1 MLTVKCARCKKRVFK
16 YLKFGKGKLIHCWKG
31 RIIRD
36 YSVRDGREVKCQCG
50 NLIGIDKG
58 KWIKM
63 KPHSFICSGARL
75 R

>member
-16 YLKFGKGKLIHCWKG
+16 YLKFGKGKLLHCWKG

-50 NLIGIDKG
+50 NIIGLDEG

-63 KPHSFICSGARL
+63 KPHSFICSGAKFR
-75 R
+75 